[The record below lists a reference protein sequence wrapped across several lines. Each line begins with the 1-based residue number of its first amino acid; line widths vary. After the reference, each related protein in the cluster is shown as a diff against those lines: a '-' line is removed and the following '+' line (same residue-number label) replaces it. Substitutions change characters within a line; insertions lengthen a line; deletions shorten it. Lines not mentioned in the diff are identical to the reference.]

1 MSNDKKNILILT
13 LDHYET
19 IKTQVDLLNGATI
32 YCASHDLYLKLKK
45 KSKNVFYIYHEEFY
59 LDLNCRQKT
68 TKKFLDESTKLDIF
82 EKLAIR
88 FSTIYEYSL
97 SIAAHEI
104 TEFIKKNIPN
114 NDILIPITGCKIEI
128 FETFLGYESIIIYL
142 LNLNKNV
149 YLFDLSNYRRLNSN
163 DELQIISGYPYKK
176 HKTSNTKT
184 ELQKVIIN
192 SAIDIEVKKLTNN
205 ENYLTLAGSY
215 GVEEKNLTSISIPH
229 YLKKRQYL
237 SIKMIK
243 SFNSTDDII
252 RNFIY
257 EIATKDFETLI
268 KLIKQN
274 FGFTN
279 QIKLI
284 ISQNAFPESAALL
297 KYISILEI
305 ESEINLI
312 PHLISVLDLDLWNR
326 VNLPLQI
333 HSERKVVNS
342 EDTKLKVIHNL
353 EVSHLE
359 KFDNEKEWNG
369 FRDGYLDKIL
379 IVEPAIFELVYPILP
394 MKYVENIL
402 DEILLLPKT
411 LQFKVKPRNSWG
423 SNIFFDTLNKNVN
436 FSFCNQSLI
445 EEAQKCSITIFFA
458 QSSVGIIESIRA
470 GSIAILCLSHKQK
483 DVIDVK
489 FGEGLL
495 RKVPDY
501 ALIVEISN
509 LGEMIQNI
517 ESDAN
522 FASDLYQMQYNK
534 LKSDYGG

>member
-1 MSNDKKNILILT
+1 MINDKINILILT
-13 LDHYET
+13 LDHYESV
-19 IKTQVDLLNGATI
+19 KAEVDLLKGATL
-32 YCASHDLYLKLKK
+32 YCASHDLYLDLKK
-45 KSKNVFYIYHEEFY
+45 KSKNVIYIYNQEFYI
-59 LDLNCRQKT
+59 DLKKRQK
-68 TKKFLDESTKLDIF
+68 KVKNFLDESIKLDAF

-88 FSTIYEYSL
+88 FSAIYEFSL
-97 SIAAHEI
+97 SIAAQEI
-104 TEFIKKNIPN
+104 TEFITDNIPN
-114 NDILIPITGCKIEI
+114 SNVFIPITNSKIKI

-142 LNLNKNV
+142 INLNKNLYV
-149 YLFDLSNYRRLNSN
+149 FDVSTYRRLNSN
-163 DELQIISGYPYKK
+163 DELQITSGYPYKK
-176 HKTSNTKT
+176 HKTLTTKI

-205 ENYLTLAGSY
+205 ENYLPLAGSY

-257 EIATKDFETLI
+257 EIATKDFETLV

-284 ISQNAFPESAALL
+284 ISQHAFPESAALL
-297 KYISILEI
+297 KCISFLEI

-342 EDTKLKVIHNL
+342 KDTKLKVIYNPK
-353 EVSHLE
+353 VSHLE

-369 FRDGYLDKIL
+369 SHDCHLDKIL

-394 MKYVENIL
+394 MKYVENFL
-402 DEILLLPKT
+402 DEILLLPKK
-411 LQFKVKPRNSWG
+411 LQFIVKRRNIWG
-423 SNIFFDTLNKNVN
+423 SNIFFDTLNKKVN

-445 EEAQKCSITIFFA
+445 EEAQKCSITIFFS

-470 GSIAILCLSHKQK
+470 GSIAILCLSEKQN
-483 DVIDVK
+483 DVIDIK
-489 FGEGLL
+489 FGEGLF

-501 ALIVEISN
+501 ALIVGISK
-509 LGEMIQNI
+509 LSEMIQGI
-517 ESDAN
+517 ESDEK